1 MDWKR
6 LDGARRS
13 AGPLEV
19 DLIESFAQGKI
30 NRRNFVKRGTVIG
43 LSIPFMGSIIA
54 ACGGSSSGGGGSDG
68 GGGSSTPA
76 GSTPA
81 AGSSAGGGGGGAAG
95 GVITIANQKPSG
107 PLDPIAMQDLGSYNI
122 LAQSFEFLVGLNDEG
137 DIGPSMLAT
146 EWTPNDDGSVW
157 TFKLREGV
165 KWQDGSDFTSADVAA
180 TMDRLVAS
188 NNAAIA
194 GVFEE
199 GAVDS
204 TDPLTAVFTLTAS
217 NGNLPY
223 LVSVFNAQS
232 VITPAAYEVGST
244 LDAMP
249 NGTGPWKLDSYDP
262 STGAIFSRSDS
273 YWGDAPLL
281 DGVNIQVFADI
292 GGTGVTAMQSG
303 SVDAIQQFS
312 VVGGEG
318 LLSSGDFT
326 VLAPPSAAHREIWMR
341 CSDGQF
347 ADKRVR
353 QALALTFNRQAMV
366 DQLFTGRAT
375 IGNDHVFADFL
386 PFFDASS
393 VPQRERDI
401 AMAKQLL
408 SDAGVEGGISAQL
421 NCGDLQEIP
430 DLANIIVADAA
441 EAGFTLTVNV
451 ESQDTF
457 YGNQWCPAE
466 PADPPCSG
474 AAELGI
480 VDYGHRPVPDTFLNA
495 ALKTGGVWNSSQYM
509 NPEYDS
515 AFEDYQRAVT
525 VDDQTAAATK
535 LATILNEDVPIGMP
549 YFYDYL
555 SGHSTS
561 VSDMQVTALG
571 HTFVQKASKS

>member
-1 MDWKR
+1 MDWKH
-6 LDGARRS
+6 LDSARRD
-13 AGPLEV
+13 AGAIEV
-19 DLIESFAQGKI
+19 DLIEAYAQGKI

-43 LSIPFMGSIIA
+43 LSVPFMGGIIA
-54 ACGGSSSGGGGSDG
+54 ACGGSSDG
-68 GGGSSTPA
+68 GGDTGAGEPGTTSASG

-81 AGSSAGGGGGGAAG
+81 AGGGTAGGTL
-95 GVITIANQKPSG
+95 TIANQKPSG
-107 PLDPIAMQDLGSYNI
+107 PLDPIAMQDLGSYNL

-137 DIGPSMLAT
+137 DIGPTMLAT
-146 EWTPNDDGSVW
+146 DWTPNDDGSVW
-157 TFKLREGV
+157 TFTLREGV

-199 GAVDS
+199 GAVDAS
-204 TDPLTAVFTLTAS
+204 DPLTAVFTLTAS

-232 VITPAAYEVGST
+232 VITPASYEAGST
-244 LDAMP
+244 LDGMP

-262 STGAIFSRSDS
+262 STGAIFSRSET
-273 YWGDAPLL
+273 YWGEAPLL
-281 DGVNIQVFADI
+281 DSVNYQVFADI
-292 GGTGVTAMQSG
+292 GGTGVTAMQGG

-318 LLSSGDFT
+318 LLDSGDFT
-326 VLAPPSAAHREIWMR
+326 GLTPPSAAHREIWMK
-341 CSDGQF
+341 CDTGQF
-347 ADKRVR
+347 SDPRVR

-366 DQLFTGRAT
+366 DQLFTGRAN

-386 PFFDASS
+386 PFFDASA

-401 AMAKQLL
+401 EMAKQLL
-408 SDAGVEGGISAQL
+408 SDAGFEGGISAQL

-457 YGNQWCPAE
+457 YG
-466 PADPPCSG
+466 
-474 AAELGI
+474 
-480 VDYGHRPVPDTFLNA
+480 
-495 ALKTGGVWNSSQYM
+495 
-509 NPEYDS
+509 
-515 AFEDYQRAVT
+515 
-525 VDDQTAAATK
+525 
-535 LATILNEDVPIGMP
+535 
-549 YFYDYL
+549 
-555 SGHSTS
+555 
-561 VSDMQVTALG
+561 
-571 HTFVQKASKS
+571 

>member
-1 MDWKR
+1 MDWKH
-6 LDGARRS
+6 LDSARRD
-13 AGPLEV
+13 AGAIEV
-19 DLIESFAQGKI
+19 DLIEAYAQGKI
-30 NRRNFVKRGTVIG
+30 NRRKFVKRGTVIG
-43 LSIPFMGSIIA
+43 LSVPFMGGIIA
-54 ACGGSSSGGGGSDG
+54 ACGGSSDG
-68 GGGSSTPA
+68 GGDSSTAEPGTSA
-76 GSTPA
+76 AAVGSTPA
-81 AGSSAGGGGGGAAG
+81 AGGGAAG
-95 GVITIANQKPSG
+95 GTLTIANQKPSG

-146 EWTPNDDGSVW
+146 DWTPNDDGSVW
-157 TFKLREGV
+157 TFTLREGV

-194 GVFEE
+194 GVFEA

-204 TDPLTAVFTLTAS
+204 SDPLKAVFTLTAS

-232 VITPAAYEVGST
+232 VITPVSYEAGST
-244 LDAMP
+244 LDGMP

-273 YWGDAPLL
+273 YWGEAPLL
-281 DGVNIQVFADI
+281 DTINIQVFADI
-292 GGTGVTAMQSG
+292 GGTGVTAMQGG

-318 LLSSGDFT
+318 LLGSGDFT
-326 VLAPPSAAHREIWMR
+326 VLAPPSAAHREIWMKT
-341 CSDGQF
+341 DTGQF
-347 ADKRVR
+347 SDPRVR

-366 DQLFTGRAT
+366 DQLFTGRA
-375 IGNDHVFADFL
+375 IVGNDHVFADFL
-386 PFFDASS
+386 PFFDAAA

-401 AMAKQLL
+401 EMAKQLL
-408 SDAGVEGGISAQL
+408 SDAGFEGGISAQL

-441 EAGFTLTVNV
+441 EAGFNLTVNV

-495 ALKTGGVWNSSQYM
+495 ALKSGGVWNSSQYF
-509 NPEYDS
+509 NPEFDS
-515 AFEDYQRAVT
+515 TFEDYQRAVT
-525 VDDQTAAATK
+525 IEDQTAAATS
-535 LATILNEDVPIGMP
+535 LATILNDEVPIGMA

-555 SGHSTS
+555 SGHSTA
-561 VSDMQVTALG
+561 VTGMQVTALG